1 MKKKIIKIAIFIV
14 ILLIVL
20 LNHLY
25 MFHKSENVDYL
36 FSNCNQLELD
46 DTIDFEMDDTKLIQT
61 IYATNNNLKKI
72 KISIDPLEENQ
83 SLGDY
88 IETNVEFELKDE
100 FGNTIEK
107 YKYEK
112 SFFGEND
119 KSITFEFPHI
129 KDSENKKYYL
139 SISTYKTDNPSNIKL
154 GKNNHN
160 DHFNLYIDGEL
171 SEYSLFYRT
180 VYDYNVVFPMF
191 YFITTILI
199 VAFVLVLVIIN
210 IFKKHLTFEKKYF
223 IIAFLVC
230 LCMNF
235 LTPLFFGNDETAHW
249 TRTYEIANGNLVTN
263 VIEGWPRSYVSA
275 EALEIGFHTYDEIPS
290 KMRREYVDVDVL
302 VNMEYMAVYSP
313 ISYLPQVIGFWVGK
327 LVTNNLFISA
337 YMARIFETLFCLLC
351 FYFAIKIIP
360 FGKKIVFLIGL
371 LPSVIAASSLLTA
384 DAMLFSTVI
393 LFISKILQ
401 IVYEKKE
408 MKTGDSILLGILSII
423 IAISKLVYFPI
434 CLFLLFIPL
443 HNKKEKN
450 NKKIWYIILGILFL
464 SFFITGLWNGIALQ
478 NLTSGQGV
486 NVGFYIRHYLKNPV
500 EFFQI
505 TFYTF
510 YISIGNFISDMFGG
524 MNAWY
529 GTNISDAS
537 IFPQLFMFLF
547 VILALKEEI
556 ELEKKDKI
564 IMGILLGI
572 TYLLISTSLL
582 FTCTPAYYIEIIGIQ
597 GRYFIPFLLPIA
609 LLIANNNKMKTLSI
623 DLENIIIITY
633 LAYFLK
639 YMIMYI

>member
-1 MKKKIIKIAIFIV
+1 MKKKIIKIAIFITI
-14 ILLIVL
+14 ILVLL
-20 LNHLY
+20 LNHIY
-25 MFHKSENVDYL
+25 MFNKSENVDYV
-36 FSNCNQLELD
+36 FSNCNQLKLD
-46 DTIDFEMDDTKLIQT
+46 DTIDFEMEDNKLIQT

-72 KISIDPLEENQ
+72 KIYIDPLEENQ
-83 SLGDY
+83 TLGDY
-88 IETNVEFELKDE
+88 LETNIELELKDKD
-100 FGNTIEK
+100 GNTIKK

-112 SFFGEND
+112 NFFGEND
-119 KSITFEFPHI
+119 KSITFEFPKI
-129 KDSENKKYYL
+129 GDSENKEYYL
-139 SISTYKTDNPSNIKL
+139 SISTYKTDNNSPIKL
-154 GKNNHN
+154 GKNNGD
-160 DHFNLYIDGEL
+160 DHFSLYIDGEL

-180 VYDYNVVFPMF
+180 VYEYNVFPLF
-191 YFITTILI
+191 YLITTILI
-199 VAFVLVLVIIN
+199 VAFVFLLVIIN
-210 IFKKHLTFEKKYF
+210 VFKKRLTFEKKYF
-223 IIAFLVC
+223 IIAIIAC

-249 TRTYEIANGNLVTN
+249 TRTYEIANGNLVTD
-263 VIEGWPRSYVSA
+263 VIDGWPRSYVPSK
-275 EALEIGFHTYDEIPS
+275 ALEISFNTYDQIPS
-290 KMRREYVDVDVL
+290 KMTREYAEVDNL

-313 ISYLPQVIGFWVGK
+313 ISYVPQVIGFWVGK
-327 LVTNNLFISA
+327 LVTNNLFVSA
-337 YMARIFETLFCLLC
+337 YMARFFETLFCLVC

-371 LPSVIAASSLLTA
+371 LPSVVAASSLLTA
-384 DAMLFSTVI
+384 DAMLFATTI

-408 MKTGDSILLGILSII
+408 MKIGDSILLGILSII

-434 CLFLLFIPL
+434 CLFILFIPL
-443 HNKKEKN
+443 HNKKDKN
-450 NKKIWYIILGILFL
+450 NTKNWFIVLGILAL
-464 SFFITGLWNGIALQ
+464 SFLITGLWNGIALQ

-486 NVGFYIRHYLKNPV
+486 NVGFYIRHYLKNPI
-500 EFFQI
+500 ELFQI

-547 VILALKEEI
+547 VLLALKEENK
-556 ELEKKDKI
+556 LEKNDKI
-564 IMGILLGI
+564 LIGILLII

-609 LLIANNNKMKTLSI
+609 LLIANNNKIKMAI
-623 DLENIIIITY
+623 DLENIIIFTY
-633 LAYFLK
+633 FAYFLK